1 LSVQGVVGLAVARPL
16 AVAGQDVLVV
26 DKVHDISHKTSARK
40 SQPIHAGTYYRTGS
54 LKAMPCLCEECQW
67 VLDGVTPVAHPLP
80 ADNQLRAIG
89 QGNGQSI

>member
-1 LSVQGVVGLAVARPL
+1 MGLAVARPL

-26 DKVHDISHKTSARK
+26 EKAHDISRQTSARNLQ
-40 SQPIHAGTYYRTGS
+40 SIHAGTYCRTGS
-54 LKAMPCLCEECQW
+54 LKAMLCLCGECKW
-67 VLDGVTPVAHPLP
+67 VLGGVTPVAHSLP